1 MTQLSIT
8 TDHQAEAT
16 VVALAGELDLGSR
29 TRLQAALAEAIE
41 AGRPVVVDLSGLTF
55 MDSTGIAVLTNAR
68 RAAGE
73 AGVPLTVTEA
83 TGTVERILEMTG
95 VRQFLSGEWPQR

>member
-1 MTQLSIT
+1 MTQLTIT

-16 VVALAGELDLGSR
+16 VVALTGELDLGSR
-29 TRLQAALAEAIE
+29 TRLQAALAEAIDE
-41 AGRPVVVDLSGLTF
+41 RRPVVIDLAGLTF

-68 RAAGE
+68 RTAAE
-73 AGVPLTVTEA
+73 AGVPLKVTEA

-95 VRQFLSGEWPQR
+95 VRQFLSGEWPQP